1 MNSARAVLL
10 ATVVLCGTL
19 LVAVPTA
26 AGPTSSPSDANGD
39 VRSVQSTV
47 ESVQANQTTNESLG
61 AEISSFMQV
70 SSAEAQGAVDT
81 GMWVAE
87 YNASGN
93 QSAKQ
98 SLVDQQVTT
107 LGRELDT
114 LQREKQAII
123 TAYRNG
129 NITRV
134 EYKAQMSSI
143 IGRIQSV
150 QQAINETEPRARAV
164 GADVRAVTA
173 LSNRTNATVGPEVAA
188 VAQSLNTVNVPNQS
202 ARAAGTT
209 PPGQSG
215 TPGASTG
222 NGNTPGASA
231 GNESNG
237 PGAGTGNGNDG
248 GNNNDV
254 ATGPANKAGVG
265 NETDVSAGSGTDT
278 APDGG
283 QTGGVDSGQ
292 DTTPS
297 GGGGQANNP
306 SLGDTGVLAPVETE
320 IAP

>member
-19 LVAVPTA
+19 VAAVPTA

-39 VRSVQSTV
+39 VRSVESTV
-47 ESVQANQTTNESLG
+47 ESVQTNQTTNESLG

-87 YNASGN
+87 YNASDN
-93 QSAKQ
+93 QSTKR
-98 SLVDQQVTT
+98 SLVDRQVTT

-129 NITRV
+129 NITRL

-164 GADVRAVTA
+164 GADVRAVNA
-173 LSNRTNATVGPEVAA
+173 LDERTNATVGPEVSS
-188 VAQSLNTVNVPNQS
+188 VARSLNAVDVSNRS
-202 ARAAGTT
+202 ARATT
-209 PPGQSG
+209 PPGLSDTPGQSG
-215 TPGASTG
+215 DPGIVVGNETTTPGA
-222 NGNTPGASA
+222 
-231 GNESNG
+231 
-237 PGAGTGNGNDG
+237 GAGGNDG
-248 GNNNDV
+248 GDGA
-254 ATGPANKAGVG
+254 ATGPADRQGVDNDTNVGVG
-265 NETDVSAGSGTDT
+265 GGS
-278 APDGG
+278 
-283 QTGGVDSGQ
+283 
-292 DTTPS
+292 DTTP
-297 GGGGQANNP
+297 GDGQGAAPGNDDGRSNQP
-306 SLGDTGVLAPVETE
+306 SIGDTGVLAPVETE
-320 IAP
+320 IAS

>member
-19 LVAVPTA
+19 LAAVPTA

-70 SSAEAQGAVDT
+70 SSAETQGAVDT

-87 YNASGN
+87 YNASDN
-93 QSAKQ
+93 QSAKR

-164 GADVRAVTA
+164 GADVRAISA
-173 LSNRTNATVGPEVAA
+173 LDNRTNATIGPEVAS
-188 VAQSLNTVNVPNQS
+188 VARSLDTVDVSNRS
-202 ARAAGTT
+202 ARATT

-215 TPGASTG
+215 TPGEGG
-222 NGNTPGASA
+222 NPGVVVGNETTTSGA
-231 GNESNG
+231 GNDGNDAATGPADRLGVSNDTDVGSGSGSDTDPSGGQGAAPGDG
-237 PGAGTGNGNDG
+237 PGNDG
-248 GNNNDV
+248 GQSDQ
-254 ATGPANKAGVG
+254 P
-265 NETDVSAGSGTDT
+265 SI
-278 APDGG
+278 GG
-283 QTGGVDSGQ
+283 
-292 DTTPS
+292 
-297 GGGGQANNP
+297 
-306 SLGDTGVLAPVETE
+306 TGVLAPVETE
-320 IAP
+320 IAS